1 MTEWHWGDPIVL
13 APPVYDDTT
22 LEVMFVKEL
31 RRKYCWFN
39 IVPPFNGL
47 DFMMRNLYKLSP
59 EDRKKIIEINRSKV
73 NS

>member
-1 MTEWHWGDPIVL
+1 MTDWHWGDPIVL
-13 APPVYDDTT
+13 APLEYNERS
-22 LEVMFVKEL
+22 LEVIYVEEL
-31 RRKYCWFN
+31 KKKYYWFR
-39 IVPPFNGL
+39 ILPPFNGL